1 MENGQG
7 GKKGGK
13 EGGKA
18 PQPSGAAVCSLSGH
32 VHTQVN
38 TRHQAQC
45 LADRRLPDSGENP
58 LLGPDTAR
66 PHPGPALEATL
77 GMRGDREGREGG
89 REGEREREREREHTH
104 ASAGEGE
111 KERAIFERWKFLL

>member
-89 REGEREREREREHTH
+89 REGGKQGRGWQEISTPILKPHSCGFFFFYSGD
-104 ASAGEGE
+104 AF
-111 KERAIFERWKFLL
+111 I